1 MMVMGTSS
9 TYVLWSKKKNI
20 FVQDWTF
27 LRNRC
32 TKFANLAIFS
42 SITKIVKSLPN
53 WTKNICRSIFA
64 TPLEMLNSKF
74 FWVGSLP
81 NSAQGIFDYDKN
93 CTAKGAAALFFR
105 LLLPSHSQKFLVL
118 NLEEIPLEK
127 VPKFP
132 MLVIQLKWAIFSSLY
147 RVERQK

>member
-9 TYVLWSKKKNI
+9 TYVLWSKKKKNI
-20 FVQDWTF
+20 FVRDWTF

-81 NSAQGIFDYDKN
+81 NSAQGIFDITK
-93 CTAKGAAALFFR
+93 KIFAAPY
-105 LLLPSHSQKFLVL
+105 LPLHLMSSREMGYFTSITKYTQKDSK
-118 NLEEIPLEK
+118 I
-127 VPKFP
+127 
-132 MLVIQLKWAIFSSLY
+132 
-147 RVERQK
+147 RQF

>member
-1 MMVMGTSS
+1 MMVIGTSS

-81 NSAQGIFDYDKN
+81 NSAQGIFDITK
-93 CTAKGAAALFFR
+93 KIFAALYLPLHLMSS
-105 LLLPSHSQKFLVL
+105 LLLLLLLL
-118 NLEEIPLEK
+118 NTLKKI
-127 VPKFP
+127 PKFDN
-132 MLVIQLKWAIFSSLY
+132 FSNRSIRGHFTIRYLL
-147 RVERQK
+147 ERQK